1 MAAGEGRRLRP
12 LTERWP
18 KPILPIDGRP
28 VVATLLHEL
37 RAAGFE
43 EVWLV
48 VGHLRA
54 RVERLL
60 GDGAAFG
67 VRIRYVVQPRP
78 EGSADAVGCALRAG
92 ARAPL
97 LVTAADTVY
106 RSGDLARA
114 RTSWETAGT
123 AGGLAVRRLA
133 PPELRHQTRVRVEGG
148 RVTTL
153 RDPVPGER
161 AEPAL
166 TAAPLWFLAAPIVS
180 RLESLVG
187 PPYELAD
194 AALAAIADGEEVTAL
209 EVGPTRDLTIPADVV
224 SRNFA
229 YLWDADE
236 RDVRPLPAGP
246 GAPRSGHERPGDG
259 PAREGEEA

>member
-54 RVERLL
+54 GVERLL
-60 GDGAAFG
+60 GEGAAFG
-67 VRIRYVVQPRP
+67 LRIRYVLQPRP
-78 EGSADAVGCALRAG
+78 EGSADAVACALRAG

-106 RSGDLARA
+106 RTGDLARA
-114 RTSWETAGT
+114 RTAWESAGT
-123 AGGLAVRRLA
+123 AAGLAVRRLV

-148 RVTTL
+148 RVTDL
-153 RDPVPGER
+153 REPAPGECDG
-161 AEPAL
+161 PAL
-166 TAAPLWFLAAPIVS
+166 TAAPLWLLGQPIVS
-180 RLESLVG
+180 RLEAVAG
-187 PPYELAD
+187 PPYELAA
-194 AALAAIADGEEVTAL
+194 AALAAIAGGEEVTAL
-209 EVGPTRDLTIPADVV
+209 EVGPTRDLTSPADVV

-246 GAPRSGHERPGDG
+246 GAPRAGHERAGDG
-259 PAREGEEA
+259 PTREGEEA